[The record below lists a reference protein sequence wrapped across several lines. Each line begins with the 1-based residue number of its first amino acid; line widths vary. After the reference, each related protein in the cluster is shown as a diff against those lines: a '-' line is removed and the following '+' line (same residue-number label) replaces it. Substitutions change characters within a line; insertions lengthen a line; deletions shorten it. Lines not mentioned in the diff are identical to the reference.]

1 MLGFAL
7 EFEEEGGG
15 GRKECMGF
23 DREWTHLHGPR
34 QTHPASLD
42 CYRYILRHITIV
54 CSEAQGR
61 SRAVRTLLHNPFVGI
76 ILAIKARVETT
87 K

>member
-1 MLGFAL
+1 MLDFAL

-15 GRKECMGF
+15 GRKEGVHGIRSGM
-23 DREWTHLHGPR
+23 DTLAWTTPYTSGITRLLSLH
-34 QTHPASLD
+34 
-42 CYRYILRHITIV
+42 RHITIV

-76 ILAIKARVETT
+76 ILAIEARVETT